1 MASYFY
7 LELDTTSP
15 FIEILAPS
23 YATPQTYVEITIES
37 NELLDTYHDVYAID
51 SKGERHD
58 ITLEYNYNSF
68 QGVVLFNSLPF
79 GMVSIYARV
88 KDSVGNLSNVAQKN
102 INLIESDTLSL
113 EVGAYS
119 KRLVSLNKGIIRLE
133 TNSKTDDS
141 EINIKESSM
150 DVSYSETR
158 LESDWGDR
166 SD

>member
-37 NELLDTYHDVYAID
+37 NELLDTYQEVYVID
-51 SKGERHD
+51 SKGQRHN
-58 ITLEYNYNSF
+58 ITLEYKYNSF
-68 QGVVLFNSLPF
+68 QGVVLFNSVPF
-79 GMVSIYARV
+79 GMISIYARV
-88 KDSVGNLSNVAQKN
+88 KDNVGNPSNIAQKN

-119 KRLVSLNKGIIRLE
+119 ERLVSLNKGVIRLE
-133 TNSKTDDS
+133 TNSKSDSS
-141 EINIKESSM
+141 EINIKERVM
-150 DVSYSETR
+150 NISYSETR
-158 LESDWGDR
+158 LESDWGGR